1 MFSLIYVELKPTW
14 VPVGS
19 SAYRH
24 QVHEGHRWSINHVSP
39 EKIERLVL
47 LLRGVGTIT
56 EKLQAYPASI
66 EVVSTL
72 TTSDAVDRINDILD
86 KVFG

>member
-24 QVHEGHRWSINHVSP
+24 QVHEGHRWSISHASP
-39 EKIERLVL
+39 EKIERP
-47 LLRGVGTIT
+47 R
-56 EKLQAYPASI
+56 
-66 EVVSTL
+66 
-72 TTSDAVDRINDILD
+72 TTATRRRHYYRKAAGLPCIDRSRIDTD
-86 KVFG
+86 D